1 MKIDLWDILHVKNV
15 TSHLNLIEN
24 EAIEIYHVLLENQW
38 NSDVW
43 EKFNLKNFQLK
54 ISKLKFNM
62 KISPTGRLYV
72 T

>member
-1 MKIDLWDILHVKNV
+1 MKIDLWVILHVKNV

-24 EAIEIYHVLLENQW
+24 EAIEIFKDLENQW
-38 NSDVW
+38 NSEVW
-43 EKFNLKNFQLK
+43 EKLNLKDFQLK